1 MIEDWSFVEADFLR
15 EYGLDLSTDL
25 AGMTWRRF
33 LVLLRGLSP
42 NAATVTAL
50 HSRVQFGRSSE
61 KVNEV
66 STPEQAQSVFE
77 TLYRRLA

>member
-1 MIEDWSFVEADFLR
+1 MEADFLR
-15 EYGLDLSTDL
+15 EYGLDLSTAL

-50 HSRVQFGRSSE
+50 QSRVQFGRTKAE
-61 KVNEV
+61 VNEV
-66 STPEQAQSVFE
+66 ATPEQAQSVFE
-77 TLYRRLA
+77 TLYRR